1 MAGAEKCH
9 LLNQLRPTQWEEK
22 REALQD
28 LFGSLGERM
37 MIFLPLEVQYG
48 SNITVGDDVTFN
60 RGITIL
66 DMAPVSFGDNV
77 MVGPNSSFFAAGHSM
92 DPDERRNVI
101 CTAAPITIEHDAW
114 IGGHCVVLAGRTIGH
129 GAVIGAGSVVTRDIP
144 RWSSRRGIPAGSSAR
159 SGPRTACWRSR
170 RPRRARRRREGRS
183 EHEGSRCR
191 DGLARGHASLPPPRK
206 STASSWTRAGDRGP

>member
-1 MAGAEKCH
+1 MDTNEHIADQIRAGRPFRPIDDPSLVRGMMAGAEKCH

-77 MVGPNSSFFAAGHSM
+77 MVGPNSSFFAAGAL
-92 DPDERRNVI
+92 R
-101 CTAAPITIEHDAW
+101 
-114 IGGHCVVLAGRTIGH
+114 
-129 GAVIGAGSVVTRDIP
+129 GS
-144 RWSSRRGIPAGSSAR
+144 W
-159 SGPRTACWRSR
+159 
-170 RPRRARRRREGRS
+170 
-183 EHEGSRCR
+183 
-191 DGLARGHASLPPPRK
+191 
-206 STASSWTRAGDRGP
+206 